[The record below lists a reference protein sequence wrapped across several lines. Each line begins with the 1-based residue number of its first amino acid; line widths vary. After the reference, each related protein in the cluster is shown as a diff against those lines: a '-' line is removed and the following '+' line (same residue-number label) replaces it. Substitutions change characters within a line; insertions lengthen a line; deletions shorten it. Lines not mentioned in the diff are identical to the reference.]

1 MRRIVLLV
9 LFLLVLALFFI
20 VAGCQ
25 PAEEEAPT
33 GPEILSVTAVELV
46 QDISDLDA
54 DAVVVNVWAT
64 WCGPCRA
71 EFPEFVRYGQDKAD
85 EGIAVRFLSVD
96 DPTVMDRVEL
106 FLDQHG
112 VVGPTYFSSEGAD
125 IATQL
130 AAPNPWAYGIPVTFI
145 YDGDGTLRAYWE
157 GASTYDFLDA
167 KVRQVLAE
175 SSSALAITG

>member
-1 MRRIVLLV
+1 MHPLQALMDLSTTSPLMRRIVLLV
-9 LFLLVLALFFI
+9 LFLLLLALFFI

-33 GPEILSVTAVELV
+33 GPEILSVTAGELV
-46 QDISDLDA
+46 QDISDLD
-54 DAVVVNVWAT
+54 
-64 WCGPCRA
+64 A
-71 EFPEFVRYGQDKAD
+71 EFPEFVRYGQDKAA